1 MTVKDIRNITA
12 VALSIK
18 RKYMDKLISGEKT
31 VEIRKSSPV
40 RLFGEIAQGRAVV
53 AYLIPSGSKCV
64 EAVAAFGR
72 FDLFDPNADLE
83 RLAKRARLPINLAWN
98 LHGTDIDLIAKR
110 ACLTTDTL
118 RAYIG
123 EAVGHAWHLL
133 RPAERFVRPIPLSL
147 TGIHHA
153 PQSWQY
159 IDRNSEFC
167 IAMENLRN
175 RKEPRK

>member
-1 MTVKDIRNITA
+1 MKDIRDITA

-18 RKYMDKLISGEKT
+18 RVYMDKLISGEKT

-40 RLFGEIAQGRAVV
+40 RLFGEIAQDRAVV
-53 AYLIPSGSKCV
+53 AYLIPSGSRCV
-64 EAVAAFGR
+64 EGVAAFGYFER
-72 FDLFDPNADLE
+72 FDIASDGFA
-83 RLAKRARLPINLAWN
+83 RLAR
-98 LHGTDIDLIAKR
+98 R
-110 ACLTTDTL
+110 ACLTMDTL
-118 RAYIG
+118 RAYMG
-123 EAVGHAWHLL
+123 KAVGHAWHLL

-147 TGIHHA
+147 TGIHHV

-175 RKEPRK
+175 KKETQQ

>member
-18 RKYMDKLISGEKT
+18 RGYMDKLISGEKA
-31 VEIRKSSPV
+31 VEIRKTQPV
-40 RLFGEIAQGRAVV
+40 RLLGELEEGRAVV

-64 EAVAAFGR
+64 EGVAAFGFFER
-72 FDLFDPNADLE
+72 F
-83 RLAKRARLPINLAWN
+83 
-98 LHGTDIDLIAKR
+98 GTDSAGFASIARR
-110 ACLTTDTL
+110 ACLNADDL
-118 RAYIG
+118 RTYLGQGI
-123 EAVGHAWHLL
+123 GHAWHLL
-133 RPAERFVRPIPLSL
+133 HPAERFVRPIPLSL

-175 RKEPRK
+175 KKETQQ

>member
-1 MTVKDIRNITA
+1 MKPTKTMTDIRNITA

-18 RKYMDKLISGEKT
+18 REYMDKLISGEKP
-31 VEIRKSSPV
+31 VEVRKSSPV
-40 RLFGEIAQGRAVV
+40 RLFGELKQGNAVV
-53 AYLIPSGSKCV
+53 AYLIPSGSRCV
-64 EAVAAFGR
+64 EGVAAFGYFER
-72 FDLFDPNADLE
+72 FDTASDGF
-83 RLAKRARLPINLAWN
+83 ARL
-98 LHGTDIDLIAKR
+98 AKR
-110 ACLTTDTL
+110 ACLTTEAL

-147 TGIHHA
+147 TGIHRA

-175 RKEPRK
+175 KKEPQQ

>member
-1 MTVKDIRNITA
+1 MTDIRNITA

-18 RKYMDKLISGEKT
+18 RGYMDKLISGEKT

-53 AYLIPSGSKCV
+53 AYLIPSGSRCV
-64 EAVAAFGR
+64 EGVAAFGFFER
-72 FDLFDPNADLE
+72 F
-83 RLAKRARLPINLAWN
+83 
-98 LHGTDIDLIAKR
+98 GTDSAGVASFARR
-110 ACLTTDTL
+110 ACLRPDELSAYL
-118 RAYIG
+118 RHGI
-123 EAVGHAWHLL
+123 GHAWHLL

-147 TGIHHA
+147 TGIHHV

-175 RKEPRK
+175 KKETQQ

>member
-1 MTVKDIRNITA
+1 MIVKDIRNITA

-72 FDLFDPNADLE
+72 FDIFTANADLE
-83 RLAKRARLPINLAWN
+83 RLAR
-98 LHGTDIDLIAKR
+98 R
-110 ACLTTDTL
+110 ACLTMDTL
-118 RAYIG
+118 HAYMG
-123 EAVGHAWHLL
+123 KAVGHAWHLL

-147 TGIHHA
+147 TGIHRA

-175 RKEPRK
+175 KKETQQ